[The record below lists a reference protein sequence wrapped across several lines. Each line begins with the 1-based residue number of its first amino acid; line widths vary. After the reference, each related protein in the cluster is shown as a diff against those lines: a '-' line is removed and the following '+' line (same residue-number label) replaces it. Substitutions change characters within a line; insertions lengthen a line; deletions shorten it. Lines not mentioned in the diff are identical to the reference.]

1 MGQGLQTSR
10 LQHRDCGC
18 RPHPQPCHH
27 RGRHLPSRHPEMRTG
42 APSSG
47 AATVSH
53 QTGGL
58 QYVAAAYAL
67 LVVVCWWHLLLVF
80 AVSAGCVFCFWRNAL
95 GFCCG
100 VASDTHTQT
109 HKAWSFSPVGTSLQ
123 CLHECSAPDVVH
135 LGLDYPVLMHPG
147 QIKAVNVALISNLQS
162 QCRLVTKA
170 TSSLTCGQC
179 RVPQG
184 TDCCP
189 MPWCQNLTS
198 VLIHRIYLPPHL
210 E

>member
-1 MGQGLQTSR
+1 MLLQPM
-10 LQHRDCGC
+10 H
-18 RPHPQPCHH
+18 
-27 RGRHLPSRHPEMRTG
+27 
-42 APSSG
+42 
-47 AATVSH
+47 
-53 QTGGL
+53 
-58 QYVAAAYAL
+58 
-67 LVVVCWWHLLLVF
+67 CWWW
-80 AVSAGCVFCFWRNAL
+80 SAG
-95 GFCCG
+95 GICCWCLLSVLDVSFASG
-100 VASDTHTQT
+100 VMLLASAVVLLQTHTQT

-135 LGLDYPVLMHPG
+135 LGLDHAVLIHPG